1 MRRFRAVLV
10 IAALAVVA
18 SFASAADAAAVKPWI
33 CHKADENRYVA
44 VRVTSR
50 AQLRG
55 HVRHGDIVAGV
66 PQTRAAARAFCRGL
80 AITPTRGGR
89 RFDATLAPVSA
100 ALTGSGTFTFRAAQG
115 RETLCWRLTIQ
126 SLASSAGP
134 VTAAHIHGPRP
145 STDIFIPIT
154 LTAAQLTALNAS
166 LASGQPATTT
176 GCETVDRAKVRQ
188 LLRNIDDF
196 YVNVHTTA
204 FPGGALQGTLSS

>member
-1 MRRFRAVLV
+1 MKAHTAMLAA
-10 IAALAVVA
+10 AALVVAA
-18 SFASAADAAAVKPWI
+18 SFASAADAAAVKQWI

-55 HVRHGDIVAGV
+55 HVRHGDVVAGV
-66 PQTRAAARAFCRGL
+66 PQTRTTARSFCRGL
-80 AITPTRGGR
+80 TITPTRGGR

-100 ALTGSGTFTFRAAQG
+100 ALTGTGSFVFRAAQG
-115 RETLCWRLTIQ
+115 RETLCWTLTIQ
-126 SLASSAGP
+126 SLASSAGT

-154 LTAAQLTALNAS
+154 LSATQLSALNTS
-166 LASGQPATTT
+166 LAAGQTATAS

-196 YVNVHTTA
+196 YVNVHTTV

>member
-1 MRRFRAVLV
+1 MRRLGAVLV
-10 IAALAVVA
+10 IAASVVVA
-18 SFASAADAAAVKPWI
+18 SFASAADAAAVKQWI

-66 PQTRAAARAFCRGL
+66 PQTRVAARAFCRGL
-80 AITPTRGGR
+80 TITPTSGGR
-89 RFDATLAPVSA
+89 RVDTTLAPVSA

-126 SLASSAGP
+126 TLAASAGA
-134 VTAAHIHGPRP
+134 VTAAHIHGPLP

-154 LTAAQLTALNAS
+154 LTAAQLSALNAS
-166 LASGQPATTT
+166 LTAGQPATTT

-188 LLRNIDDF
+188 VLRNLDDF
-196 YVNVHTTA
+196 YFNVHTTA

>member
-1 MRRFRAVLV
+1 MRRLAIACVLAGSV
-10 IAALAVVA
+10 VVA
-18 SFASAADAAAVKPWI
+18 SFASAADAAAVKRWV

-44 VRVTSR
+44 IRVTSR

-66 PQTRAAARAFCRGL
+66 PQTRTTARAFCRGL
-80 AITPTRGGR
+80 TITPTQGGR
-89 RFDATLAPVSA
+89 RFDATLAPVSS

-126 SLASSAGP
+126 TLAASAGP

-154 LTAAQLTALNAS
+154 LSATQLSAMNTS
-166 LASGQPATTT
+166 LAAGQAATAT
-176 GCETVDRAKVRQ
+176 GCESVELAKVRQ
-188 LLRNIDDF
+188 LLRNLDDF
-196 YVNVHTTA
+196 YFNVHTTA
-204 FPGGALQGTLSS
+204 FPAGALQGSFSS

>member
-1 MRRFRAVLV
+1 MRRFGAVLV
-10 IAALAVVA
+10 IAASAVVA

-100 ALTGSGTFTFRAAQG
+100 ALTGSGNFTFRAAQG

-166 LASGQPATTT
+166 LASGQTATTT